1 MRRKNAPDVHAESP
15 TVARTSAGDPSEP
28 GQTRRGF
35 LDLLLG
41 TTLLGTLASIVY
53 PILRYLKP
61 LPAAGLGG
69 PTHLTRAEIE
79 ALDSKRFIIVPA
91 AGTRVL
97 VLRDQEQK
105 LHALDARCTHE
116 GCTVQYV
123 AAEGVI
129 WCACHNAR
137 FDLEGRVLAGPPPR
151 PLPRYATRED
161 DEGNVL
167 IAPEPT

>member
-1 MRRKNAPDVHAESP
+1 V
-15 TVARTSAGDPSEP
+15 TSAVDPSHSA
-28 GQTRRGF
+28 QTRRSF

-41 TTLLGTLASIVY
+41 TTLLGTLASILY

-61 LPAAGLGG
+61 LPVAGPGG
-69 PTHLTRAEIE
+69 PMRLTRAETE
-79 ALDSKRFIIVPA
+79 ALDTKRFVIVPA

-123 AAEGVI
+123 ATEGVI

-137 FDLEGRVLAGPPPR
+137 FDLDGRVLAGPPPR
-151 PLPRYATRED
+151 PLPRYATHED

-167 IAPEPT
+167 ITPKPT